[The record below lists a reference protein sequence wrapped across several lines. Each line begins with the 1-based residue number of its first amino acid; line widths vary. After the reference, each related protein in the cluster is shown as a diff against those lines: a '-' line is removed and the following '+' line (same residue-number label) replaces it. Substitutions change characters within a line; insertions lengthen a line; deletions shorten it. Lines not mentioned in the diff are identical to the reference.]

1 MFHMTDDLLDSLF
14 QGLPMLPVPASLQEK
29 LDNLLMKVEKGELY
43 QEDAGPGSQG
53 QPQEE
58 R

>member
-1 MFHMTDDLLDSLF
+1 MTDEYLDSLLL
-14 QGLPMLPVPASLQEK
+14 GLPMLPVPASLQEK

-58 R
+58 RR